1 MANEITQTIQLTIAK
16 NGASANINT
25 TKRIDMS
32 GGGIVNNTQSIGT
45 TAEALSL
52 GDISGAPSQI
62 ALKNLDAS
70 NFVEIGGDSG
80 LTVFKLRVNAG
91 ETLIFRA
98 TSGTIY
104 AKADTA
110 AVRVQIVASEA

>member
-1 MANEITQTIQLTIAK
+1 MANEITQTIRLTIAK
-16 NGASANINT
+16 NGASASINT

-45 TAEALSL
+45 TAETLSL

-62 ALKNLDAS
+62 AIKNLDES

-80 LTVFKLRVNAG
+80 LTVFKLRINAG
-91 ETLIFRA
+91 ETCIIRP
-98 TSGTIY
+98 TSGTLY

-110 AVRVQIVASEA
+110 DVRVQIVASEA